1 MASIEI
7 KADTVITAC
16 EKSLA
21 ECESGKKF
29 IEEGPVKDEQVN
41 FWRRND
47 IDKKSGL
54 IMKIKKLAECAM
66 ENYQSKEAN
75 LYSHG
80 EFRACKATVTI
91 TNKDFELIGE
101 FL

>member
-1 MASIEI
+1 
-7 KADTVITAC
+7 
-16 EKSLA
+16 
-21 ECESGKKF
+21 
-29 IEEGPVKDEQVN
+29 
-41 FWRRND
+41 
-47 IDKKSGL
+47 
-54 IMKIKKLAECAM
+54 M

-91 TNKDFELIGE
+91 DHNDYELIGE